1 VATSIGVCAVRTYH
15 TELLVGPQSLGSSLA
30 AFALEVSM
38 LSVNRGVVIGVAF
51 WKSSLAGFD
60 GLAAA
65 AGTQSPSRARVV
77 AMAIPA

>member
-1 VATSIGVCAVRTYH
+1 
-15 TELLVGPQSLGSSLA
+15 LA

-77 AMAIPA
+77 AMVIPA

>member
-1 VATSIGVCAVRTYH
+1 MATSIGVCGVRTYH
-15 TELLVGPQSLGSSLA
+15 TELLVGAQSVGSSLA

-65 AGTQSPSRARVV
+65 AGSHSPSRATAV
-77 AMAIPA
+77 AMVVPA